1 MDWTLQAI
9 EVVNN
14 YLKPGL
20 QGIATLTTLGDFN
33 ADGTLHAKDWHIVQE
48 VVTSIANCGVS
59 AKEILRFG
67 KQILL
72 SKTLNFHNLKG
83 ELVTTTSSSLSR
95 ISSTTRAVIFP
106 ASS

>member
-9 EVVNN
+9 EVVNK

-59 AKEILRFG
+59 AKEILRFARARARSG
-67 KQILL
+67 WLVESFLRMTCGLL
-72 SKTLNFHNLKG
+72 
-83 ELVTTTSSSLSR
+83 
-95 ISSTTRAVIFP
+95 
-106 ASS
+106 